1 MTWCS
6 RACRGAVRV
15 PQVRRRTRFCI
26 ALALAL
32 VPFAQAQATD
42 AELQAALKGARCGS
56 PTIKQIFQQRDLFA
70 YEANC
75 FGSSHRVL
83 TVTCVKNICDVDE
96 PAGEDE
102 RR

>member
-1 MTWCS
+1 MSFERAWCS
-6 RACRGAVRV
+6 RACRGAVRF
-15 PQVRRRTRFCI
+15 PQGRRTRFCI

-56 PTIKQIFQQRDLFA
+56 PTIKQIFQQRDLIA

-75 FGSSHRVL
+75 FG
-83 TVTCVKNICDVDE
+83 TGC
-96 PAGEDE
+96 
-102 RR
+102 